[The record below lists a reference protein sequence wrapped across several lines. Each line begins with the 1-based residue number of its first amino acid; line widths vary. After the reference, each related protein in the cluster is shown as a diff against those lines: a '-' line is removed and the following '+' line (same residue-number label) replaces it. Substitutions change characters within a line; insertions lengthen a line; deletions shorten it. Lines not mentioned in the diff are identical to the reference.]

1 MLPKASECILVGF
14 DDGSHSVQYYNKDTH
29 KILSSRNYKYV
40 NTDNTLPHEDF
51 LPEGPDVPL
60 KTPGD
65 NTDTEIKLDPNKRK
79 ASDEI
84 DTNPKWTRGAKI
96 DYKWLDNPF
105 NDSDHEDDSLLI
117 IQLMINDESYNA
129 ATTDSQISL
138 KDAKQSPDWTEWEKV

>member
-40 NTDNTLPHEDF
+40 NTDNSLPHEDL
-51 LPEGPDVPL
+51 LPEGLDAPL
-60 KTPGD
+60 KTPRD
-65 NTDTEIKLDPNKRK
+65 NTDAENKFNPTKRK

-84 DTNPKWTRGAKI
+84 DTNPKWTRGVKI

-105 NDSDHEDDSLLI
+105 NDSNHKDDSLLI
-117 IQLMINDESYNA
+117 ILLMINDESDKA
-129 ATTDSQISL
+129 ATTESQISL
-138 KDAKQSPDWTEWEKV
+138 KD